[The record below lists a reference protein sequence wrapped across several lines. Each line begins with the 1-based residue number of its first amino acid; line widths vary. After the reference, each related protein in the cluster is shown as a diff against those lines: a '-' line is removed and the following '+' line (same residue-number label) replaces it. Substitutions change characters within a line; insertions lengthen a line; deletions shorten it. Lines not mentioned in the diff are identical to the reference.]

1 VCARIPTVAIGHD
14 LDCFCVAADDR
25 HGGELAAEH
34 LLNLGRKRV
43 AVLQGEPEG
52 GKRVMRVDAFLAR
65 LSSTGVSAQTIQ
77 AHASATP
84 SLQGYRA
91 LAPLLG
97 SGAPFDG
104 LFCETDE
111 LALGA
116 HDHAAGRFVA
126 LMHQALSHQLGLSGW
141 SVELITSDRFNDSLD
156 IGGLILVGIAPN
168 DPRPTSDVARRIPTV
183 AIGHDL
189 DCFCVAADDN
199 HGGELA
205 AKHLLSLGRKSLAVL
220 QGTPEGGKRVLR
232 VDAFVATAR
241 AAGAEPTIIE
251 ADANATPSLQGYRA
265 LAPLLRNGAPFDGLF
280 CETDELALGALAALE
295 DAKVAVPRDVA
306 VVGFDD
312 LPDLAS
318 RLTTIRQDF
327 PKLAEAAIKL
337 LAEARRG
344 VPPRNILMPTE
355 LVRRQTT

>member
-1 VCARIPTVAIGHD
+1 MRRATIALVAEKSGYSVATVSRALHNDSSVVAETREHVLRVCREVGYEPSIA
-14 LDCFCVAADDR
+14 
-25 HGGELAAEH
+25 
-34 LLNLGRKRV
+34 GR
-43 AVLQGEPEG
+43 
-52 GKRVMRVDAFLAR
+52 R
-65 LSSTGVSAQTIQ
+65 LSWGNKAVV
-77 AHASATP
+77 
-84 SLQGYRA
+84 
-91 LAPLLG
+91 
-97 SGAPFDG
+97 G
-104 LFCETDE
+104 LS
-111 LALGA
+111 LGA

-241 AAGAEPTIIE
+241 AAGVEPTIIE